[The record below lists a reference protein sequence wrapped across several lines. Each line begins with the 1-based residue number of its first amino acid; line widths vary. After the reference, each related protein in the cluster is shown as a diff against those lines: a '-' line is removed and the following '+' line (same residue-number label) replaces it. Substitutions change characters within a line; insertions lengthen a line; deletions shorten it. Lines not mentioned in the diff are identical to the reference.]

1 MARLE
6 ESKLSNNI
14 IMRGL
19 PETKWEKDGET
30 LTKVYSAMAK
40 TMDGG
45 TDAAKLEQ
53 AKQIPII
60 NTRRLGRPSENR
72 TRPVRI
78 KYKNKDDAIT
88 PLNNKKSLAKGIYAN
103 REYSQETEKCR
114 HMLRPILKAAKNI
127 DEYK

>member
-1 MARLE
+1 MH
-6 ESKLSNNI
+6 
-14 IMRGL
+14 GL

-30 LTKVYSAMAK
+30 LTKVYSAVAK
-40 TMDGG
+40 TLEGE

-60 NTRRLGRPSENR
+60 SARRLGKPVENR

-78 KYKNKDDAIT
+78 KEKNKDDAIT
-88 PLNNKKSLAKGIYAN
+88 LLNNKKSLAKGIYADK
-103 REYSQETEKCR
+103 EYSQETEKCR
-114 HMLRPILKAAKNI
+114 HTLRPILKAAKNI